1 MSIKALADLG
11 PGSLVDMARLARRTS
26 GDVDHGDLVARGEV
40 VVVGGNY
47 GVRVH
52 EVVSAEARIRTLE

>member
-1 MSIKALADLG
+1 
-11 PGSLVDMARLARRTS
+11 
-26 GDVDHGDLVARGEV
+26 

-52 EVVSAEARIRTLE
+52 EVVSTEQRIRTLE